1 MPRRKTRV
9 GGMRSA
15 VSTQEVEPEIAI
27 PRQEKDEIRFC
38 SKGSSYQLSLT
49 RRIITRGPDG
59 QATEEALRTKAD
71 NPMDGIKFENH
82 EFKTTD
88 PELADLIRKA
98 PGYGLGLD
106 FWDMEEQRVAQDEAL
121 KVELR
126 RAIESRPDIAAK
138 VITPSDSKDF
148 VLPPVS

>member
-1 MPRRKTRV
+1 MPRRKTKV

-15 VSTQEVEPEIAI
+15 VPSSEVEPEIAI
-27 PRQEKDEIRFC
+27 PRSEKGLHRFC

-49 RRIITRGPDG
+49 RRRIIRGPDG
-59 QATEEALRTKAD
+59 QVTEEALRTKTD

-82 EFKTTD
+82 EFQTHD
-88 PELADLIRKA
+88 EELAGLIRKA

-106 FWDMEEQRVAQDEAL
+106 FWDMEEQRLAQDAAL
-121 KVELR
+121 AVELR

-138 VITPSDSKDF
+138 VITPTASKDF
-148 VLPPVS
+148 VLPPTG